1 MKTLKLMIAFALCIA
16 LSLSFSANTV
26 QTSEFF
32 YENEEMTVIFNADSV
47 FSMDEKQIIADKL
60 VYGNDSVENNVST
73 YSWCWLTGHNLVSE
87 LVSTITHKVRA
98 NEPRCDKRTYEI
110 ESCTKCDYM
119 KETLI
124 SEISYVCCPV
134 D

>member
-1 MKTLKLMIAFALCIA
+1 MKTIKIILAFALCIA

-32 YENEEMTVIFNADSV
+32 YENEEITVIFNAESAFSV
-47 FSMDEKQIIADKL
+47 DEKQIIADKL
-60 VYGNDSVENNVST
+60 VYGNDSVENNIST
-73 YSWCWLTGHNLVSE
+73 YSWCWLTGHDLISE
-87 LVSTITHKVRA
+87 TVYVIEHKVRA